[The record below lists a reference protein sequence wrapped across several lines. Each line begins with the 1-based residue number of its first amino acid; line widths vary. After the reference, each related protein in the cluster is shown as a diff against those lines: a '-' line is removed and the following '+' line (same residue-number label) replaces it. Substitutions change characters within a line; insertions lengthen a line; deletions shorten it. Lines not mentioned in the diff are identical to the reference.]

1 MSPDKGPPSR
11 ILTPGSSGIKLPNI
25 VSQNQSGPTP
35 ANGAS
40 GRIVGRYELL
50 QEIGV
55 GGMSRVYRARATDSG
70 EIVAVKAIRA
80 DNVATDYEARLQRE
94 PDIQRGLGHENIV
107 HLIDSFRFGDEFFLV
122 MEYVDGR
129 SLSRI
134 IHTESG
140 PLPLERARG
149 YFRQMLRALDHLHRL
164 GIIHRDIKP
173 SNILVGWDDR
183 ARLADFGIAKFAWQE
198 AQTSTQQGL
207 GTPEYMSPEQA
218 RGGAVDHRSDIY
230 SLGISLF
237 ETLTGRRPYMRDAQT
252 PAAYMEV
259 VDSILNRPLPDPKTY
274 NPSIPD
280 DVVRMLQK
288 ATAKNPADRFQS
300 CAEFL
305 GALEVV
311 GVAASSVPQTFPA
324 DIDSAPTV
332 TAPQPGRSTPGGV
345 ATRSTDIDRSVPS
358 GGRSNPWPW
367 IVLIVVVVAVGGYF
381 AWPSI
386 QRALNDDTPV
396 PGTKLNDSLAAL
408 ISRKVASDVQRFTL
422 DGNPPALAS
431 LYADSG
437 VRFFNLKN
445 TNRKGIAADL
455 AAFQKRIVTTDR
467 FEIEIRRARAVS
479 DSIVETE
486 WIISYQRLRDDSL
499 ILKGTTSNILKIEI
513 IDGEWLITSQVEK
526 WTKRENQRLQPETPP
541 DTTAPAD
548 SATEPMV
555 VDIDQPK
562 ILTDEIKRRV
572 VETTMKG
579 LESGSGGT
587 AIAAALAPATSG
599 ALREDLLNDLSSGQW
614 RLIGTSNDADRVV
627 AVADVTTAAGDT
639 KRYRFSFTIVD
650 DGGPRIKSVE
660 VQR

>member
-1 MSPDKGPPSR
+1 MTGSLRR
-11 ILTPGSSGIKLPNI
+11 ILASGSRRLKLLNA
-25 VSQNQSGPTP
+25 VSQNESGLSGSG
-35 ANGAS
+35 GAS
-40 GRIVGRYELL
+40 GRVVGRYELL

-55 GGMSRVYRARATDSG
+55 GGMSRVYRARAIDSG
-70 EIVAVKAIRA
+70 EIVAVKVIRA
-80 DNVATDYEARLQRE
+80 DNVAADYEARLQRE

-134 IHTESG
+134 IHTETG
-140 PLPLERARG
+140 PLPLDRARG

-173 SNILVGWDDR
+173 SNILIGWDDR

-237 ETLTGRRPYMRDAQT
+237 EALTGRRPYMRDAQT

-259 VDSILNRPLPDPKTY
+259 VGAILNRPLPDPKIY
-274 NPSIPD
+274 NPAIPD
-280 DVVRMLQK
+280 DVVRMLRK
-288 ATAKNPADRFQS
+288 ATAKNADDRFQS

-311 GVAASSVPQTFPA
+311 GSVSSSVPPA
-324 DIDSAPTV
+324 ASAEPESAPTV
-332 TAPQPGRSTPGGV
+332 TAAPPRRPAPEGALTQSTPNSMSS
-345 ATRSTDIDRSVPS
+345 TPDSRSS
-358 GGRSNPWPW
+358 PWPW
-367 IVLIVVVVAVGGYF
+367 VVLIVVLIGIGGFF

-386 QRALNDDTPV
+386 KQMLNDDTPV

-422 DGNPPALAS
+422 DGNAPALAS

-455 AAFQKRIVTTDR
+455 ASFQKRIVTTDR

-513 IDGEWLITSQVEK
+513 IDGEWLITSQMEK
-526 WTKRENQRLQPETPP
+526 WTKRENEKLRPTPATDSSVHA
-541 DTTAPAD
+541 DTT
-548 SATEPMV
+548 TEPMV

-562 ILTDEIKRRV
+562 ALTEEIKRKV
-572 VETTMKG
+572 VEATIRG
-579 LESGSGGT
+579 LENGSGGT
-587 AIAAALAPATSG
+587 AISSALSPSTSG
-599 ALREDLLNDLSSGQW
+599 ALREDLLNELSSGQW
-614 RLIGTSNDADRVV
+614 KLIGTSTDADRVL
-627 AVADVTTAAGDT
+627 AIAEVTTSAGET